1 MREPTEPQAS
11 IKANSVGIPH
21 LQEWEEVKIVS
32 AHGKHGKGCMIMETL
47 TDYDGLNMLMFEL
60 NDERNPFRI
69 LCILLLIAGFKLTG
83 MFINENMNA
92 NHVNIIRN
100 MLIKLSESCQ
110 HAANHAN
117 TIVPVPVMSVIVA

>member
-1 MREPTEPQAS
+1 MLNHVRIAFIPM
-11 IKANSVGIPH
+11 SVSG
-21 LQEWEEVKIVS
+21 VS
-32 AHGKHGKGCMIMETL
+32 RYGCHAINHVR
-47 TDYDGLNMLMFEL
+47 GH
-60 NDERNPFRI
+60 RPSGRFRI
-69 LCILLLIAGFKLTG
+69 LWILLLIAGFKLTG